1 MSLRIVVAVKY
12 VPDATGDRR
21 FAGDLTTDRDAVD

>member
-1 MSLRIVVAVKY
+1 MSLRIVVTVKF

-21 FAGDLTTDRDAVD
+21 FGDDLTVDRDD